1 MTEIARGIAL
11 EPNRAVEKK
20 NLWKITDQISCGFA
34 VQFHIVQQVK
44 IWDFEK
50 NKNPPTLAK
59 KMIKK
64 KEKTQVINSRNKK
77 DI

>member
-20 NLWKITDQISCGFA
+20 ISGKSQIRSHVDLQSNFTLFNKSKFGTLKRIKIHQLWQ
-34 VQFHIVQQVK
+34 
-44 IWDFEK
+44 
-50 NKNPPTLAK
+50 K